1 MLKRILFVSVLY
13 AYACSSFASMTYS
26 FSCLTNNSSS
36 DCAIAEA
43 EASVE
48 VIDLGAG
55 QVEFRFSVTGS
66 DNFSIAEIYFYDG
79 TLLGLASILDDPSGG
94 VDYLEQTG
102 GSMKLPG
109 TGFGPTKAFAAIDAA
124 NPAPSNGVNPGEQV
138 GIVFDLLPGLDYD
151 DVISALAL
159 PYSPGAG
166 NGALMIGIHA
176 TAFTSG
182 GSESLTTTP
191 VPVPAAA
198 WLFGSGLVGLLWGGR
213 NKRSQCGC
221 A

>member
-26 FSCLTNNSSS
+26 FGCITNNSTS
-36 DCAIAEA
+36 DCSIAETQ
-43 EASVE
+43 ASVE
-48 VIDLGAG
+48 VIDLGGG
-55 QVEFRFSVTGS
+55 QVEFLFSVSGTE
-66 DNFSIAEIYFYDG
+66 NFSIAEIYFYDG
-79 TLLGLASILDDPSGG
+79 TLLGLASIIDDPSGG
-94 VDYLEQTG
+94 VDYLEQTS

-109 TGFGPTKAFAAIDAA
+109 TSFGPTKAFAAIDAA

-138 GIVFDLLPGLDYD
+138 GIIFDLLPGLGYA
-151 DVISALAL
+151 DVIGALAL
-159 PYSPGAG
+159 PYSPGAT

-198 WLFGSGLVGLLWGGR
+198 WLFASSLAGLLWGGR
-213 NKRSQCGC
+213 RQR